1 MPSLTQA
8 IILGFTQGI
17 TELFPISSL
26 GHSVLLPGLLGWHI
40 DQNAEIFLEF
50 LVATHFAT
58 ALVLFVIY
66 FKDWVR
72 IVKGIFHS
80 LAAREISGADPY
92 AKLGWLLVVSTIPAG
107 ILGLLFKD
115 QIAGWFLSPQSA
127 AIFLGCNGL
136 LLLLA
141 EWLRKRAQKKHDAG
155 LVATAVLASSAGA
168 GYAGTIESTQNND
181 QQIARRLSFGQSFK
195 VGILQ
200 VLALIPGFSRTG
212 STLAGGLMVGLSH
225 EDSLRYSFLLA
236 TPIIG
241 AAALLEIPPLLA
253 SRNGMLIEVS
263 ITGAIAAAIAAW
275 CAVKF
280 LTRYFKTNTLTPFA
294 VYCIALGIVS
304 LAILR

>member
-1 MPSLTQA
+1 MLSFFQA
-8 IILGFTQGI
+8 IILGAVQGI

-26 GHSVLLPGLLGWHI
+26 GHSVLLPGLLGWNLN
-40 DQNAEIFLEF
+40 QNSETFLEF
-50 LVATHFAT
+50 LVATHLAT
-58 ALVLFVIY
+58 AIVLFVIY

-72 IVKGIFHS
+72 IVKGIFRS
-80 LAAREISGADPY
+80 LVARTISDTDPD

-107 ILGLLFKD
+107 IIGLLLKD
-115 QIAGWFLSPQSA
+115 QITGRLLSPLSA
-127 AIFLGCNGL
+127 AIFLTLNGL

-141 EWLRKRAQKKHDAG
+141 EWLRTRANRAAG
-155 LVATAVLASSAGA
+155 
-168 GYAGTIESTQNND
+168 ESLQNND
-181 QQIARRLSFGQSFK
+181 ERIAHRLSFAQSFK

-241 AAALLEIPPLLA
+241 AAAVLEIPALLT
-253 SRNGMLIEVS
+253 SGNGALIEVS
-263 ITGAIAAAIAAW
+263 LAGAAAAALAAW
-275 CAVKF
+275 FAVKF

-294 VYCIALGIVS
+294 TYCIAIGIISIV
-304 LAILR
+304 ILRW